1 MTVRYSTG
9 QESAEFRELLF
20 TVEPQDVVALRD
32 KAVLFDCAIHLDQK
46 IHRSS
51 ITTVWLKDGLPL
63 PANDH
68 R

>member
-1 MTVRYSTG
+1 MAVCYSTG

-20 TVEPQDVVALRD
+20 TVEPQDAVAWRD
-32 KAVLFDCAIHLDQK
+32 KAVLFDCAVHLDQK
-46 IHRSS
+46 IDRSS
-51 ITTVWLKDGLPL
+51 VTTVWFKDGLPF